1 MMNKAVLVAAFVACQ
16 CTLSFAQAQT
26 AAIHQGHKDQLDTN
40 KDGTVQRGE
49 YQTFMAAAFTGLDKN
64 KDGRL
69 SKPEVGTILTVE
81 QFSATDGD
89 ANGSI
94 SQAEFMNRVMADFA
108 AADRSGDGALQ

>member
-1 MMNKAVLVAAFVACQ
+1 MKKAFLVAALVACQ

-40 KDGTVQRGE
+40 KDGTVQRSE
-49 YQTFMAAAFTGLDKN
+49 YQAFMATAFTNLDKN
-64 KDGRL
+64 KNGSL
-69 SKPEVGTILTVE
+69 SKSEVGTVLTAD

-89 ANGSI
+89 NNGSI